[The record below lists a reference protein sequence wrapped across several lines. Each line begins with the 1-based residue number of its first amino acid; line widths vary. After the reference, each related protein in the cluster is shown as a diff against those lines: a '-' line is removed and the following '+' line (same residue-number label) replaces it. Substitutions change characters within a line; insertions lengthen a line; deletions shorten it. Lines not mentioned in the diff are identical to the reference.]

1 MAVKIPDR
9 EYRAIVQPFQIPETT
24 TDKRIDSDFY
34 VEGVATIF
42 DTPYELFEIDGVKY
56 YEVIEKNALDEADMS
71 DVILRYDHEGKVMA
85 RKSNGTLIIEPKD
98 KLYIYADLSKSR
110 AAKDLYEEIQ
120 NGLVTKMSWAF
131 KVRERSFD
139 SKTRTIRI
147 RKVAKV
153 YDVAPVGVPAFDA
166 TSISARSFVD
176 GVIEQEQQELLKRK
190 RLLLQLQIIEQLGG
204 KIL

>member
-1 MAVKIPDR
+1 M
-9 EYRAIVQPFQIPETT
+9 
-24 TDKRIDSDFY
+24 
-34 VEGVATIF
+34 EGVATIF
-42 DTPYELFEIDGVKY
+42 DTPYELFEKDGVKY

-131 KVRERSFD
+131 KVRETSFD